1 MNRNALYI
9 IIAVLVVAIV
19 VLGWQY
25 YQDRQTKD
33 LQINIGGSGVSVK
46 AN

>member
-1 MNRNALYI
+1 MNRNVLYI
-9 IIAVLVVAIV
+9 VIAVLVVAIA

-33 LQINIGGSGVSVK
+33 LEINIGGSGVSVK
-46 AN
+46 TN